1 MRELKFRAFSRSTG
15 KFIDLCREPK
25 DYYDGWYFIHP
36 SNNTVVTV
44 CNNQDDTYPDDL
56 TQYTGV
62 KDFNNQE
69 IYEGDILRIKTDM
82 EFIVEVKFKEG
93 QFLAVDI
100 ENDEIIFN
108 LAKVSKKATEFEVI
122 DNIFENK
129 GGYENEK
136 DETN

>member
-1 MRELKFRAFSRSTG
+1 MKELKFRAFSRNTG

-36 SNNTVVTV
+36 CANTVVTV
-44 CNNQDDTYPDDL
+44 CNNQDGIYPDIYEEEFDL

-100 ENDEIIFN
+100 EDDEIIFN
-108 LAKVSKKATEFEVI
+108 LAKVSKRATEFEVI

-129 GGYENEK
+129 GGY
-136 DETN
+136 